1 MQTRRP
7 KTIFFTI
14 GSWIESLLHMPS
26 MWTPSTQTCHMCH
39 KLAMEMAQTSNGSKT
54 QSKIVN
60 NVEWCGY
67 ITSHLF
73 DYFSNHVFEMDEK
86 I

>member
-1 MQTRRP
+1 MQTRGP
-7 KTIFFTI
+7 KINFLTI
-14 GSWIESLLHMPS
+14 GSWIESPLHVTLVWAPI
-26 MWTPSTQTCHMCH
+26 TQTCHMCH

-54 QSKIVN
+54 QSKIAN

-73 DYFSNHVFEMDEK
+73 DYLGNHVFEMDEK